1 MFPPLDEQ
9 KFSNLIGDYTKG
21 KDTGNQCIIVKNT
34 DYIESEVKRV
44 LMNSSEY
51 ISIVENIKREIKAA
65 QYRAAIH
72 ANVDMLLLYHDIG
85 CVINEHKLWG
95 NRFIDNLAT
104 DIRMDFP
111 ESKGYSVRNLKYMAK
126 FAETYPNRE
135 FVQTV
140 SAQIPWSHNIAIIE
154 KVKDPEQRIWYIQ
167 KTAENGWSHNVL
179 IHQIESGLYQRQVL
193 VDKVSNFESR
203 LPSPQSELAVQTM
216 KDPYV
221 FDFIPFR
228 EEMLERD
235 IEQAL
240 VRDVTKLLL
249 ELGTGFAFLGNQYHL
264 NVGGD
269 DFYIDLLFYNLNLR
283 CYVVIELKAGDFK
296 PEYAGQLNFYLSAV
310 DGILKKEEDNPS
322 IGLLLCKSKNNLVAE
337 YSLKDISKPIG
348 VSEYKVTSS
357 LPNAL
362 EEQLPSVED
371 LLKRIK

>member
-1 MFPPLDEQ
+1 MFLPLDEQ

-72 ANVDMLLLYHDIG
+72 ANMDMLLLYHDIG
-85 CVINEHKLWG
+85 CVINNHKSWG
-95 NRFIDNLAT
+95 NKFIDNLAS
-104 DIRMDFP
+104 DIRMAFP

-135 FVQTV
+135 FVQQV
-140 SAQIPWSHNIAIIE
+140 VAQIPWGHNVVLLD
-154 KVKDPEQRIWYIQ
+154 KVSDTNEREWYI
-167 KTAENGWSHNVL
+167 KKSAKNGWSRNVL
-179 IHQIESGLYQRQVL
+179 VHQIESGLYQRQVL

-203 LPSPQSELAVQTM
+203 LPSPQSELAAQTM

-249 ELGTGFAFLGNQYHL
+249 ELGTGFAFLGKRYHL

-371 LLKRIK
+371 ILKRIK

>member
-104 DIRMDFP
+104 DIRIDFP

-203 LPSPQSELAVQTM
+203 LPSPQSELAAQTM
-216 KDPYV
+216 KDPCV

-348 VSEYKVTSS
+348 VSEYKVTRS
-357 LPNAL
+357 LPDAL

-371 LLKRIK
+371 IKKRIK